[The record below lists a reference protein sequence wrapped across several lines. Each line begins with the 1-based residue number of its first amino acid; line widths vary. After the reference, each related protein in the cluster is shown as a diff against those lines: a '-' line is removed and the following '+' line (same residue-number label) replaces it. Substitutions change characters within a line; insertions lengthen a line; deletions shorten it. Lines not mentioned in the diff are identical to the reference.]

1 MEDPRGKQTMQ
12 RESPGR
18 AGPEGLDERTAPTCR
33 PAFAR
38 SKPPSDGS
46 DRRPEP
52 VEGKNV
58 GLRRVAGDPSLR
70 QSGVKAEDESRPSA
84 QPGH

>member
-1 MEDPRGKQTMQ
+1 MEDPRSKHTTQ

-18 AGPEGLDERTAPTCR
+18 AGPEGLHERTTPTCR

-38 SKPPSDGS
+38 SKPRSDGG

-52 VEGKNV
+52 VEGKMW
-58 GLRRVAGDPSLR
+58 A
-70 QSGVKAEDESRPSA
+70 SGALPETHRLDSQA
-84 QPGH
+84 

>member
-52 VEGKNV
+52 VEGKMW
-58 GLRRVAGDPSLR
+58 A
-70 QSGVKAEDESRPSA
+70 SGASPETHRLDGQA
-84 QPGH
+84 